1 VTSETHVCHLD
12 FVLAEFV
19 DREAVHQQ
27 EPVALGEHRI
37 PSGYARLEQRQR
49 EGLGRQEFSD
59 RAVVRALHGAT
70 RRVEDL
76 VALLG
81 RQSVVP
87 RRIVDDVSVLPRSRN
102 HDLI

>member
-1 VTSETHVCHLD
+1 
-12 FVLAEFV
+12 V
-19 DREAVHQQ
+19 D
-27 EPVALGEHRI
+27 
-37 PSGYARLEQRQR
+37 
-49 EGLGRQEFSD
+49 
-59 RAVVRALHGAT
+59 
-70 RRVEDL
+70 DL